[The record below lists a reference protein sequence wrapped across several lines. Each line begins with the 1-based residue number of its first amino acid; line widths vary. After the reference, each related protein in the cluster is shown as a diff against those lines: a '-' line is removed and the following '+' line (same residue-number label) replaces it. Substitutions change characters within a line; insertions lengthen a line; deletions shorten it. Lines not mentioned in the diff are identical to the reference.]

1 MAVGPDERAVKA
13 HVAGPEGRNG
23 GQLRRDE
30 VLLHDAVLPVQ
41 QLQDG
46 QLDPVAPLVIR
57 QGAAAHQDIQALRGD
72 GLSQGLSGLLR
83 PQVGQEVVHGEQGIP
98 LPVAHGDPDH
108 LAALE
113 GHHAVELQGDGDPLV
128 FSQAAVVVGLE
139 EGQLIRLIQGILLQ
153 VQAGGVDMGRGDVH
167 ALVQPPAAQH
177 RQHDRLAPVGP
188 VHLVPRLERHPAL
201 VGTETGGL
209 RQSDGPV
216 HTLPL
221 RLAGVQKL
229 LIAGA
234 VGVHG
239 LQLRPVHPVIAVF
252 LRIAQGLPQLLAPA
266 VLLFL
271 HGSDLLRRLL

>member
-1 MAVGPDERAVKA
+1 
-13 HVAGPEGRNG
+13 
-23 GQLRRDE
+23 
-30 VLLHDAVLPVQ
+30 
-41 QLQDG
+41 
-46 QLDPVAPLVIR
+46 
-57 QGAAAHQDIQALRGD
+57 
-72 GLSQGLSGLLR
+72 
-83 PQVGQEVVHGEQGIP
+83 
-98 LPVAHGDPDH
+98 
-108 LAALE
+108 
-113 GHHAVELQGDGDPLV
+113 
-128 FSQAAVVVGLE
+128 
-139 EGQLIRLIQGILLQ
+139 
-153 VQAGGVDMGRGDVH
+153 MGRGDVH